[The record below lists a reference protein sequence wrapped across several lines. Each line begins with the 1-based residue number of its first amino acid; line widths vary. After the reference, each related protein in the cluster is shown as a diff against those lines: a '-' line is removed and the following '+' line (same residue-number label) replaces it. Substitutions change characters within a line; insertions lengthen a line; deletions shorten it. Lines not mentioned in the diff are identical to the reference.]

1 MRYIFLDISIF
12 RGPKSHLIINSQSEQ
27 TIINVDKKS
36 YFDEYLRMQ
45 NMNNNKVLI
54 NNTGSEEILLSLL
67 LIYHPGAR

>member
-12 RGPKSHLIINSQSEQ
+12 RGPKSHLIINSQSQQ

-45 NMNNNKVLI
+45 NINNNKVLI

>member
-12 RGPKSHLIINSQSEQ
+12 RGQKSHLIINSQSEQ

-54 NNTGSEEILLSLL
+54 NNAGSEEILLSLL

>member
-54 NNTGSEEILLSLL
+54 NNAGSEEILLSLL

>member
-12 RGPKSHLIINSQSEQ
+12 RGPKSHLIINSQSQQ

>member
-1 MRYIFLDISIF
+1 MRYISLDISKF
-12 RGPKSHLIINSQSEQ
+12 RGPKSHLIINSQSQQ